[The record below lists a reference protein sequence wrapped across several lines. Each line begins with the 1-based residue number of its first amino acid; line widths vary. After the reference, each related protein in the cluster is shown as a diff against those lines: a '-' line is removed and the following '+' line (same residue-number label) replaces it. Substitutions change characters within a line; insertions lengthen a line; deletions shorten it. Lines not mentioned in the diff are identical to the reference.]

1 MGLLRG
7 LRWSREEWRRGGCGT
22 WQPPAHRPGHVT
34 PGAARAGS
42 GVARGGVGGVKD
54 LPERE
59 CPVRPRRGSR
69 TPTPRLVSPTDS
81 QDGGASDQRRAG
93 LLTSEG
99 NALPAASPGLRG
111 RAGGPWSQMRVKGSR
126 PVRDPDLGLS
136 VEDPMVRLA
145 PSHGPNAGRTEALVP
160 QGNDQGGKEPEGWA
174 GGAEAAGPTGAP
186 GTGASQGPALLWG
199 REALLSGPAGQA
211 EQQAHRSSVSR
222 NIVLASSRAARGWG
236 GTTARLPG
244 DPQRSPEHPGARLLP
259 SLSRCVDTS

>member
-1 MGLLRG
+1 MGSG
-7 LRWSREEWRRGGCGT
+7 GMEEGWVRHLAAPCPPPWTRDSWGSQGWFRGGAGWGWGCQG
-22 WQPPAHRPGHVT
+22 PAREGV
-34 PGAARAGS
+34 S
-42 GVARGGVGGVKD
+42 GEAQT
-54 LPERE
+54 RE
-59 CPVRPRRGSR
+59 QDPH
-69 TPTPRLVSPTDS
+69 PRLVSPTDS